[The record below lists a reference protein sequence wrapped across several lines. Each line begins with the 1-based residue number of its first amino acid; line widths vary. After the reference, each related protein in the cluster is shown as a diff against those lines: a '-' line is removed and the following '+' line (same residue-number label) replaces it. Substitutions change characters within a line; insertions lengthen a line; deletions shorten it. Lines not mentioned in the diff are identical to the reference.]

1 MSEIEEIIVTTRDTK
16 GTGSSR
22 AIRRAGNTPGV
33 VYGVGV
39 EPTHISVETK
49 VLVKHYQSGRFLSTL
64 YELNVDGKKSRV
76 IPKDVQLHPVKD
88 TPLHVDFYVLSKE
101 SQVIVEVPVLFLNED
116 TCPGLKKGGVLNVV
130 RHNVEVSCP
139 ADAIPENLEVDLS
152 EADTGDSIHISAV
165 TLPKDVTPTITDR
178 DFTIATI
185 AAPAGMTEE
194 SDEETSEAEA
204 ETEST
209 DTNNEE

>member
-1 MSEIEEIIVTTRDTK
+1 
-16 GTGSSR
+16 
-22 AIRRAGNTPGV
+22 
-33 VYGVGV
+33 
-39 EPTHISVETK
+39 
-49 VLVKHYQSGRFLSTL
+49 
-64 YELNVDGKKSRV
+64 
-76 IPKDVQLHPVKD
+76 
-88 TPLHVDFYVLSKE
+88 VLSKE

-116 TCPGLKKGGVLNVV
+116 ACPGLKKGGVLNVV

-139 ADAIPENLEVDLS
+139 ADAIPENLKVDLS

-185 AAPAGMTEE
+185 AAPAGITEG

>member
-1 MSEIEEIIVTTRDTK
+1 
-16 GTGSSR
+16 
-22 AIRRAGNTPGV
+22 
-33 VYGVGV
+33 
-39 EPTHISVETK
+39 
-49 VLVKHYQSGRFLSTL
+49 
-64 YELNVDGKKSRV
+64 
-76 IPKDVQLHPVKD
+76 LHPVKD

-116 TCPGLKKGGVLNVV
+116 ACPGLKKGGVLNIV

-165 TLPKDVTPTITDR
+165 ALPKDVTPTITDR

-194 SDEETSEAEA
+194 SDEETSADETA
-204 ETEST
+204 TEST